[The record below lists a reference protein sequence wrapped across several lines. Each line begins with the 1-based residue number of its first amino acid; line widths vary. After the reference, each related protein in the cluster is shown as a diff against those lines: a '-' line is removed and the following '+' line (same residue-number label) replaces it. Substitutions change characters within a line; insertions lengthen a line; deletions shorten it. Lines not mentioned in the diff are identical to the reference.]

1 MDSRGRGRGRGACII
16 DGRRPRTS
24 RSLGLGYSS
33 FNFNPSP
40 ILAGLRSSSS
50 LHCRRREHV
59 RGCPNLMSAVL
70 TRHATARHATRT
82 VVLVAGVGAA
92 VRVAFTHHARMACE
106 EHTRPP
112 KATPA
117 GITRFISFFFFTCC
131 SAAHGQI
138 AYAFGMLP
146 GGSFSE
152 YRGRVARKL
161 LHNVFLFQ
169 LLLTRSDA
177 REYDIFHA
185 LPRMGPR
192 PTSRGGRCPRA
203 EGIYE
208 FSSARSYIFFNL
220 FFLVCLVLQLQP
232 VYRSSHR
239 YREARYRLL

>member
-1 MDSRGRGRGRGACII
+1 VP
-16 DGRRPRTS
+16 DGPGPKR
-24 RSLGLGYSS
+24 
-33 FNFNPSP
+33 
-40 ILAGLRSSSS
+40 AGLHR
-50 LHCRRREHV
+50 V
-59 RGCPNLMSAVL
+59 RAGPGRA
-70 TRHATARHATRT
+70 ARLDIST
-82 VVLVAGVGAA
+82 
-92 VRVAFTHHARMACE
+92 FTHHARMARE
-106 EHTRPP
+106 EHTRPEGDP
-112 KATPA
+112 
-117 GITRFISFFFFTCC
+117 GRDHEVYLIFLLYLLLC
-131 SAAHGQI
+131 SARPDRLYQD
-138 AYAFGMLP
+138 AFGMLP

-177 REYDIFHA
+177 REYEIFHA